1 MPTYKRW
8 VSLICEPPVG
18 WKQMW
23 LYAVKVGRCLAIAGM
38 VVFSLITMVLTPTI
52 HRGDGVGSFE
62 YELIESW
69 QAVYFAIWRIGR

>member
-1 MPTYKRW
+1 
-8 VSLICEPPVG
+8 
-18 WKQMW
+18 
-23 LYAVKVGRCLAIAGM
+23 M